1 MTSSTFDENHQS
13 ATQSHHLVHRP
24 RTWDPQGLL
33 LPEQPGEEFVLTGPL
48 PPSHPVLGDG
58 PATFHDIQA
67 AAEALREAGEFIGHY
82 HFGIPADHTALFY
95 RCALDTSDIAPW
107 RVTPGPSQ
115 LTASM
120 TVTPDR
126 VIDTTPRA
134 LRLDTKV
141 DIDGAPCGTVSAEL
155 LFLAPLL
162 HRSPAAHNRR
172 GGSGGPAR
180 SVPVGASTPVAPAEV
195 GRADPSH
202 VLLRNPST
210 ASHGRL
216 TVDVALS
223 EDRRQPAGAGPHVP
237 ALTLFE
243 TVRQTSLLTAGR
255 SWKPAPHRVML
266 TSLHMHYRGYAE
278 ADRDMRCAAVPGTP
292 SHDGQGRRTAPVT
305 LTLTQSGRTVLEAVT
320 IVTEDF

>member
-1 MTSSTFDENHQS
+1 MTSSAFHENDQT

-24 RTWDPQGLL
+24 RTWDPQGPL

-48 PPSHPVLGDG
+48 PVSHPVPGDD
-58 PATFHDIQA
+58 PATFHDVQA
-67 AAEALREAGEFIGHY
+67 AAEALREAGEFIGRY
-82 HFGIPADHTALFY
+82 HFGIPGDHIALFY
-95 RCALDTSDIAPW
+95 RCALDTTDIAPW

-134 LRLDTKV
+134 LRLDTKL

-155 LFLAPLL
+155 LFIAPLS
-162 HRSPAAHNRR
+162 HRSPDAPGRR
-172 GGSGGPAR
+172 GPAHVLPPGGST
-180 SVPVGASTPVAPAEV
+180 SVAPADV

-202 VLLRNPST
+202 VLLRNPSM

-216 TVDVALS
+216 SVDVALS
-223 EDRRQPAGAGPHVP
+223 GDRRRPAGSGPHVP
-237 ALTLFE
+237 ALTLLE
-243 TVRQTSLLTAGR
+243 TIRQTSLLTAGR

-278 ADRDMRCAAVPGTP
+278 ADRDMRCAAVSGTP
-292 SHDGQGRRTAPVT
+292 SHDAQGRRTAPVT
-305 LTLTQSGRTVLEAVT
+305 QTLSQGGRTVLEAVT